1 MRIFALCVLLLMVA
15 CVKHHEPMPEQ
26 VTNPYQARAEGLA
39 RSGVAALGREQWKTA
54 RMMFA
59 KSLQAATLAD
69 DGRMIALAWYNLGRA
84 RAGGGDVQG
93 ARLAYQQS
101 RQQAEKAQDAVNQQR
116 AALALA
122 LLEHGMPSDGK
133 GGGQE
138 DALLV
143 VPASFPVDVHLA
155 AARLAWLRGK
165 FELARKAYSQVL
177 AMAGPDRYGRI
188 YAARAHLGLARLMAA
203 ESGQDAATAA
213 HRHLDQAIKLIH
225 RAGEPRL
232 MLQALQLAADMETD
246 PALRQ
251 LWQQRAAAVRK
262 ALHEVRT
269 E

>member
-1 MRIFALCVLLLMVA
+1 MAA
-15 CVKHHEPMPEQ
+15 CVKHQEPIPPQ

-39 RSGVAALGREQWKTA
+39 RSGVAALDRGQWKTA
-54 RMMFA
+54 QTMFA

-84 RAGGGDVQG
+84 RAGGGDLPG
-93 ARLAYQQS
+93 ARAAYQQS
-101 RQQAEKAQDAVNQQR
+101 RRQAEKVQDAVNRQR

-122 LLEHGMPSDGK
+122 LLEHGMPREGQGDV
-133 GGGQE
+133 QE

-165 FELARKAYSQVL
+165 SDLARKAYSRVL
-177 AMAGPDRYGRI
+177 AMAGPGRYGRI
-188 YAARAHLGLARLMAA
+188 YAARAHLGLARLIAA
-203 ESGQDAATAA
+203 ESGQDAITAA
-213 HRHLDQAIKLIH
+213 RRHLDQAIELIH

-232 MLQALQLAADMETD
+232 MLQALQLAADMEPD

-251 LWQQRAAAVRK
+251 AWQQRAAAVRK
-262 ALHEVRT
+262 ALHEARS